1 MQFQKIQ
8 LYLLVAS
15 KADIIQFYRQL
26 RNGLQ
31 DIFNDEKAKKIV
43 EDKWSH
49 ALKSNVMGLF
59 DKIAKDFYSNR

>member
-1 MQFQKIQ
+1 
-8 LYLLVAS
+8 
-15 KADIIQFYRQL
+15 L